1 MSHLVASP
9 ISADDRPRRERV
21 QAQSPVAGT
30 SLTIVLYHRAM
41 PFEWDEDKR
50 QRNLAKH
57 GIDFAEAEA
66 LFDGRPIVEASS
78 RFTHES
84 RVLTTGLVNG
94 RFYTAV
100 WTRRG
105 NNIRII
111 SARRAR
117 DGEERTYRAV
127 HA

>member
-1 MSHLVASP
+1 
-9 ISADDRPRRERV
+9 
-21 QAQSPVAGT
+21 
-30 SLTIVLYHRAM
+30 M
-41 PFEWDEDKR
+41 PFESDEDKR

-66 LFDGRPIVEASS
+66 LFDGRPIVEALS
-78 RFTHES
+78 RFAEEL
-84 RVLTTGLVNG
+84 RFLTTGVVNG
-94 RFYTAV
+94 RFYTIV
-100 WTRRG
+100 WTMRG

-117 DGEERTYRAV
+117 DGEERTYCAV

>member
-1 MSHLVASP
+1 
-9 ISADDRPRRERV
+9 
-21 QAQSPVAGT
+21 
-30 SLTIVLYHRAM
+30 M

-66 LFDGRPIVEASS
+66 VFDGRPIVEALSKYVEEL
-78 RFTHES
+78 RF
-84 RVLTTGLVNG
+84 LTTGVVNG
-94 RFYTAV
+94 RFYTVV

-105 NNIRII
+105 NSIRLI

-117 DGEERTYRAV
+117 DGEDRAYRAV
-127 HA
+127 HQ